1 MNRMAITAE
10 RLAIL
15 LEQDI
20 KLAGETQIQRYERM
34 GAPKPILDIIRRGG
48 GPAMGAQ
55 CERIFRAQWTSLVP
69 RESKKKTG
77 KLNTG
82 YDHRIQCPVT
92 EEWKL
97 LEQKTSGLW
106 SDEENDFHWQHIELD
121 HPWNGLLLVGIGI
134 HGVHAWGMTRASFEA
149 CVADGRATNQGNK
162 EKNSSE
168 GIWMT
173 YRNVH
178 DCLVPLL
185 DESDLQAFAATL

>member
-1 MNRMAITAE
+1 MTSAITATQ
-10 RLAIL
+10 LALL
-15 LEQDI
+15 LEKDARV
-20 KLAGETQIQRYERM
+20 AGETQLQRYERK

-55 CERIFRAQWTSLVP
+55 MERLFRLQWQSLLP
-69 RESKKKTG
+69 RETKKKTG

-82 YDHRIQCPVT
+82 YDHRVKSDLV

-106 SDEENDFHWQHIELD
+106 SDEENDFHWQHIEVD
-121 HPWNGLLLVGIGI
+121 HPWNGLLLVGIAFDEI
-134 HGVHAWGMTRASFEA
+134 RAWGMSRVNFMA

-178 DCLVPLL
+178 DCLVPLSSE
-185 DESDLQAFAATL
+185 DDLLAFISTL